1 MDIQEPKPEDTVG
14 PLRPEGAVPQE
25 LAVWGIL
32 KLSTEDSETDSV
44 KEQLQCHTRRKIK
57 NGAFFDFS
65 YS

>member
-32 KLSTEDSETDSV
+32 KLSTEDSETDFV
-44 KEQLQCHTRRKIK
+44 KEQPHNHTRRKIK
-57 NGAFFDFS
+57 DSPFFDFS